1 MVLLVDRVVE
11 RFGIVVHRFDPI
23 DDLAQFCGQALLP
36 LRYLVQRGHLTLLT
50 FVDALLVLA
59 DNL

>member
-1 MVLLVDRVVE
+1 MILLVDRVVE
-11 RFGIVVHRFDPI
+11 RLGIVVHRFDPV
-23 DDLAQFCGQALLP
+23 DDLAQFCRQALLP

-59 DNL
+59 YNL